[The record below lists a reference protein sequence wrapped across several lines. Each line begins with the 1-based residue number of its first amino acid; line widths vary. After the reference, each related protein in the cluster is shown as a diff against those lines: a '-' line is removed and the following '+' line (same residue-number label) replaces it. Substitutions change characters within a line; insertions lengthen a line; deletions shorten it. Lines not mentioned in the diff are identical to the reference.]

1 MSRNLSFPDPIQP
14 LSIGNVVNASVRLYR
29 SHLKKYL
36 LISLTGHLWLLPP
49 VLLCFPAI
57 AAIYLSNVAPTSS
70 IPIWIAVLVL
80 GIFTFFYCYARFLVN
95 SAIIARLAFK
105 ELINQPE
112 SISDARI
119 YTSQRLWSFL
129 RIALQV
135 SLYLICIYIGF
146 YIGLLI
152 LFVILGVFGALLL
165 KVVGGAGVGIMA
177 VLAGILVTVAFLFGI
192 LWFYCR
198 WVIAE
203 IPLAVEENINGGES
217 VSRSWVLTKTST
229 FRILGVITV
238 AFLVTLPILLLFS
251 YLPKIFLLSFRLEPG
266 STAYLTLYGFT
277 LVISMIGG
285 VFVMPFWQS
294 LKAVLYYDLRTRRE
308 GLGLQLR
315 S

>member
-1 MSRNLSFPDPIQP
+1 MSRNLSSPDPIQP

-36 LISLTGHLWLLPP
+36 QISLTAHLWLLPP

-57 AAIYLSNVAPTSS
+57 AAIYLTNVAPQSS
-70 IPIWIAVLVL
+70 IPIWVAVLVL
-80 GIFTFFYCYARFLVN
+80 GIFSFFYCYARFLVN
-95 SAIIARLAFK
+95 SATIGRLAFN

-112 SISDARI
+112 SISDARS

-135 SLYLICIYIGF
+135 FLYLFLIYIGF
-146 YIGLLI
+146 YLGLIIFFL
-152 LFVILGVFGALLL
+152 VLGMLGALLV
-165 KVVGGAGVGIMA
+165 KVVGSTVVGILA
-177 VLAGILVTVAFLFGI
+177 VLTGTLVFVAFLFGI
-192 LWFYCR
+192 LWLYCG

-203 IPLAVEENINGGES
+203 IPLAVEENINGRQS
-217 VSRSWVLTKTST
+217 IARSWELTQTAI

-251 YLPKIFLLSFRLEPG
+251 YLPQIFLLRLEPG
-266 STAYLTLYGFT
+266 STAYLTLYSFT
-277 LVISMIGG
+277 LVVSMVGG
-285 VFVMPFWQS
+285 IFVMPFWQA

>member
-1 MSRNLSFPDPIQP
+1 MSRNLSSPDPIQP
-14 LSIGNVVNASVRLYR
+14 LSVGNVVNASVRLYR

-57 AAIYLSNVAPTSS
+57 AAIYLSNIAPTSS

-112 SISDARI
+112 SISDARS

-129 RIALQV
+129 RISLQMFLYAILIYLGYYVGLAILVFVLFLGLTKVIGSAAIGTMAL
-135 SLYLICIYIGF
+135 
-146 YIGLLI
+146 
-152 LFVILGVFGALLL
+152 
-165 KVVGGAGVGIMA
+165 
-177 VLAGILVTVAFLFGI
+177 LAGILVTIAFLLST
-192 LWFYCR
+192 LWFYSR
-198 WVIAE
+198 WVIAD
-203 IPLAVEENINGGES
+203 IPLAVEENINGGQS
-217 VSRSWVLTKTST
+217 VSRSWVLTKSAT

-251 YLPKIFLLSFRLEPG
+251 YLPQIFLLRLEPG
-266 STAYLTLYGFT
+266 STAYLTLYSFT
-277 LVISMIGG
+277 LVIGMVGG
-285 VFVMPFWQS
+285 VFVMPFWQT

>member
-1 MSRNLSFPDPIQP
+1 MSRNLSSPDPIQP

-36 LISLTGHLWLLPP
+36 LISLTAHLWMLPP

-57 AAIYLSNVAPTSS
+57 AAISLAPQSS
-70 IPIWIAVLVL
+70 TLWVAVLLL
-80 GIFTFFYCYARFLVN
+80 GIFTFFYCFARFLVN

-152 LFVILGVFGALLL
+152 LFVILGGFGALLV

-177 VLAGILVTVAFLFGI
+177 VLAGILVTVVFLFGI

-229 FRILGVITV
+229 FRILGVTTV

-251 YLPKIFLLSFRLEPG
+251 YLPKIFLLRLEPG
-266 STAYLTLYGFT
+266 STAYWTLYGFT
-277 LVISMIGG
+277 LVIGMVGG
-285 VFVMPFWQS
+285 VFVMPFWQT

-308 GLGLQLR
+308 GLGLELR
-315 S
+315 SQ